1 MNISNKL
8 NMKHPIPNNLDDVE
22 RQAVQQLSAYSVDQE
37 LIPEDFMG
45 DSVQISTNNWRLLS
59 NNEEWFTYW
68 HLPDP
73 QTDTHDYSQNTY
85 FSHPKRY
92 DKQKY
97 LL

>member
-45 DSVQISTNNWRLLS
+45 DSVKISTNNWRLLS
-59 NNEEWFTYW
+59 NNEE
-68 HLPDP
+68 
-73 QTDTHDYSQNTY
+73 
-85 FSHPKRY
+85 
-92 DKQKY
+92 
-97 LL
+97 

>member
-59 NNEEWFTYW
+59 NNEE
-68 HLPDP
+68 
-73 QTDTHDYSQNTY
+73 
-85 FSHPKRY
+85 
-92 DKQKY
+92 
-97 LL
+97 